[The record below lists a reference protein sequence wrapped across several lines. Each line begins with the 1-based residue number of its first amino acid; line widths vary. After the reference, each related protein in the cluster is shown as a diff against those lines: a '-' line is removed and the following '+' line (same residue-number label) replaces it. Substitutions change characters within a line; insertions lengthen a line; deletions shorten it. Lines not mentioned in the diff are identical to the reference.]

1 MTAALRSP
9 RPPVRRLAVV
19 DPVLARRR
27 VPGLVGVSALVVLVV
42 MLATAAVHIGLIS
55 GQRRLDGI
63 NAEINAARRTQ
74 ESLRRRETM
83 LRSPAEVQRLAT
95 ETLGMVPA
103 EQPALLT
110 PRRPLIGVIPPGLFA
125 SAEQTAA
132 TGSPTPTDGSGG
144 R

>member
-9 RPPVRRLAVV
+9 RPTVRRLAVV

-27 VPGLVGVSALVVLVV
+27 VPGLVGASAVLVLLV

-55 GQRRLDGI
+55 GQRRLDGLNAQI
-63 NAEINAARRTQ
+63 NSERRTQ

-83 LRSPAEVQRLAT
+83 LRSPAEVERLAT

-103 EQPALLT
+103 EQPALVN
-110 PRRPLIGVIPPGLFA
+110 PRRPLIGVLPPGLFA
-125 SAEQTAA
+125 APADVAA
-132 TGSPTPTDGSGG
+132 AGPTDGGGG

>member
-9 RPPVRRLAVV
+9 RRPSRPTVRRLAVV

-27 VPGLVGVSALVVLVV
+27 VPGLVGASAVLVLVV

-55 GQRRLDGI
+55 GQRRLDGLNAQI
-63 NAEINAARRTQ
+63 NSERRTQ

-83 LRSPAEVQRLAT
+83 LRSPAEVQRLAV

-103 EQPALLT
+103 AEPVLVT

-125 SAEQTAA
+125 AAPEQAPPSAEG
-132 TGSPTPTDGSGG
+132 GS